1 MRELVLDT
9 ETTGLDPK
17 DGHRVIELACVELIN
32 YIPTGTSWHWYFNPQ
47 RDVPK
52 ASTDVHG
59 LTAQFLADKPLFGD
73 VAQEIA
79 GLLAG
84 ARLIIHNAPFDMGF
98 LNHEFG
104 RLGLA
109 PLSMEHVT
117 DTLALARRK
126 HPGSPNNLDA
136 LCRRY
141 GIDNSTRTKHGA
153 LLDSELLADVYLRLI
168 GAEQAGLDLTSR
180 AAKARLRRKPWFRSG
195 PSLCRRSCRRRR
207 WWRTPHL
214 SPRWARKR
222 SGTGICKRIRRR
234 RTRDVLKGVAQFW
247 RRSPHPV
254 LLPLGEGTPSQRA
267 RPTPSPMGRGERRP
281 FDINRPQPRRFQSGA
296 RCGRLL
302 QGRHACHSHQAPR
315 PKTREAEL
323 RPSEPRNK
331 LNLRRHKRLTRIR
344 F

>member
-17 DGHRVIELACVELIN
+17 DGHRVIELACVELMN

-52 ASTDVHG
+52 ASTDIHG
-59 LTAQFLADKPLFGD
+59 LTAQFLADKPLIGD
-73 VAQEIA
+73 VVHEIA
-79 GLLAG
+79 ELLAG

-104 RLGLA
+104 RLGLP
-109 PLSMEHVT
+109 PLSMENVT

-168 GAEQAGLDLTSR
+168 GAEQAGLNLTSR
-180 AAKARLRRKPWFRSG
+180 
-195 PSLCRRSCRRRR
+195 
-207 WWRTPHL
+207 
-214 SPRWARKR
+214 
-222 SGTGICKRIRRR
+222 
-234 RTRDVLKGVAQFW
+234 D
-247 RRSPHPV
+247 
-254 LLPLGEGTPSQRA
+254 
-267 RPTPSPMGRGERRP
+267 
-281 FDINRPQPRRFQSGA
+281 GA
-296 RCGRLL
+296 GAVEAMTVV
-302 QGRHACHSHQAPR
+302 QVR
-315 PKTREAEL
+315 PKPLPPLLSAEEVGAHAAFVASMGEKAIWNRYL
-323 RPSEPRNK
+323 RK
-331 LNLRRHKRLTRIR
+331 A
-344 F
+344 